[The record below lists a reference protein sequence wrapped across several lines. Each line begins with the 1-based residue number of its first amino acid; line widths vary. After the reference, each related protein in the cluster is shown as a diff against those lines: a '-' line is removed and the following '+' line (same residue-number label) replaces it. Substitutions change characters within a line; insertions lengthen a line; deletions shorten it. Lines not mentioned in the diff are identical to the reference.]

1 MVWKFE
7 TPQMNFLHTLNF
19 QLSKRGQCRHQMT
32 QNQTVLL
39 LFFKGNWS
47 QNNGSL
53 SLAET
58 SGFCYENCKNVS
70 STKTNFLVSSFWI
83 FNFRLFWVVEI
94 KIYPPLKLASYPVV
108 PLVHIPWPV
117 LNKSVVLKNACWSGV
132 HLLLIFKIRPN
143 ILIGIQKF
151 RLRPKDRSRSQLLIY
166 LNF

>member
-1 MVWKFE
+1 
-7 TPQMNFLHTLNF
+7 MNFLHTLNF

-94 KIYPPLKLASYPVV
+94 KIYTVQRYITHSKEFPGNQGKHQNFHPSILSYKF
-108 PLVHIPWPV
+108 W
-117 LNKSVVLKNACWSGV
+117 
-132 HLLLIFKIRPN
+132 LIFMGMK
-143 ILIGIQKF
+143 QKF
-151 RLRPKDRSRSQLLIY
+151 FFFFEKKNTKWPTQKKFIFQNRQFSKFFRE
-166 LNF
+166 NFTDLSLG

>member
-1 MVWKFE
+1 MANNFFEYRLVSFLRMRLYIEFFFTQTAVEFVFYQKCLLKYRVWVLNIVAMVWKFE

-58 SGFCYENCKNVS
+58 SGFCYENCKNLS
-70 STKTNFLVSSFWI
+70 STDISKNI
-83 FNFRLFWVVEI
+83 FFTKGQIISKGLF
-94 KIYPPLKLASYPVV
+94 
-108 PLVHIPWPV
+108 
-117 LNKSVVLKNACWSGV
+117 G
-132 HLLLIFKIRPN
+132 
-143 ILIGIQKF
+143 ILGFFQKMNEQIHF
-151 RLRPKDRSRSQLLIY
+151 
-166 LNF
+166 